1 MHDPPPSSRLRQ
13 RGLYSQYKAISQYY
27 LIGKTI
33 GEGTFGK
40 VKKGVHRLTRVKV
53 AIKILEKSRIVD
65 VDDVERVSRE
75 IHILKHLKHPNI
87 INLYEV
93 IDTKRFV
100 FLIMEYASGG
110 ELFDF
115 IVKHNRVDE
124 EAAAVFFHQII
135 NGMEYCHNSNVIH
148 RDLKPENL
156 LLDAQSNVKIV
167 DFGLGNIQNSSSG
180 LLSTACGSPCY
191 APPEMIQGKPYRGS
205 QSDIWST
212 GVILYALVCGYL
224 PFEDPNTSAL
234 YKKICRGQYECP
246 DFISPAVR
254 DLISR
259 ILNTDPD
266 RRLTVEE
273 IRLHPWY
280 CLAGVVVQREH
291 WADIHQVRTG
301 VVRHGPGSDDRAR
314 QARLRRRPA
323 VRRRDQRDARDALR
337 HQRRRRQRA
346 APAPR
351 PQPRHVPAAAVP
363 VPARAATRT
372 AWRASAR
379 LGDAATVHPRTS
391 AATVRRYHVPSA
403 HLLQATCAG
412 RRHGSRHAA
421 RKRRVAGAGIAGSCL
436 VEEGPGAAA
445 DERRPHGDGVRDDAD
460 EGERT
465 SHAGPAVN
473 SEAHHDSYGRVVSN
487 VAGCKDLRASKSVP
501 TWKRNWSPNGA
512 ITDGDLRDGSG
523 TEKRTY
529 CRTDGVLPDS
539 AGDRA
544 PERVRS
550 GATRDGHQEGRQ
562 RIPVVVQQQGAQQY
576 GPSAF
581 RVDGRRLASMSNT
594 VQRRT
599 IRQVG

>member
-280 CLAGVVVQREH
+280 AQVSCDTDPGRTIAPGKHGCADDPLCDDVISEMREMRYDINAVVDSVLHQRH
-291 WADIHQVRTG
+291 DHN
-301 VVRHGPGSDDRAR
+301 HGTYQLLLYRY
-314 QARLRRRPA
+314 RLGLQP
-323 VRRRDQRDARDALR
+323 ALR
-337 HQRRRRQRA
+337 G
-346 APAPR
+346 APR
-351 PQPRHVPAAAVP
+351 PGSVTQRQFIPAPPPQPSGAITSRRPTSSRRRVPVGVMDRDMLLGNGVSPAPALPDPVSSRKVPVLPLTSVDRTVTEFVMTPMKASARRTPVPPSTARRTTTRTEGLSPTSPVAKIYARPRASQHGRGTGARTARLPMAISGTAAVP
-363 VPARAATRT
+363 KSARTVVPMEFCPTPPATGRPKGYAVGRRGTAIKKVVSVYRSLFNNREHNNTVHQRFASMAA
-372 AWRASAR
+372 AWR
-379 LGDAATVHPRTS
+379 L
-391 AATVRRYHVPSA
+391 
-403 HLLQATCAG
+403 
-412 RRHGSRHAA
+412 
-421 RKRRVAGAGIAGSCL
+421 
-436 VEEGPGAAA
+436 
-445 DERRPHGDGVRDDAD
+445 
-460 EGERT
+460 
-465 SHAGPAVN
+465 
-473 SEAHHDSYGRVVSN
+473 
-487 VAGCKDLRASKSVP
+487 
-501 TWKRNWSPNGA
+501 
-512 ITDGDLRDGSG
+512 
-523 TEKRTY
+523 
-529 CRTDGVLPDS
+529 
-539 AGDRA
+539 
-544 PERVRS
+544 
-550 GATRDGHQEGRQ
+550 
-562 RIPVVVQQQGAQQY
+562 
-576 GPSAF
+576 
-581 RVDGRRLASMSNT
+581 
-594 VQRRT
+594 
-599 IRQVG
+599 

>member
-280 CLAGVVVQREH
+280 AQVSCDTDPGRTIAPGKHGCADDPLCDDVISEMREMRYDINAVVDSV
-291 WADIHQVRTG
+291 
-301 VVRHGPGSDDRAR
+301 
-314 QARLRRRPA
+314 L
-323 VRRRDQRDARDALR
+323 
-337 HQRRRRQRA
+337 HQRHDHNHGTYQ
-346 APAPR
+346 
-351 PQPRHVPAAAVP
+351 
-363 VPARAATRT
+363 
-372 AWRASAR
+372 
-379 LGDAATVHPRTS
+379 
-391 AATVRRYHVPSA
+391 
-403 HLLQATCAG
+403 LLLY
-412 RRHGSRHAA
+412 

-544 PERVRS
+544 PERV
-550 GATRDGHQEGRQ
+550 G
-562 RIPVVVQQQGAQQY
+562 
-576 GPSAF
+576 
-581 RVDGRRLASMSNT
+581 
-594 VQRRT
+594 
-599 IRQVG
+599 